1 MKNPLTDMTFY
12 FDDFFD
18 YFTSSPTEIHWE
30 INKRMA
36 DFLRGVYM
44 AHYRRTY
51 GDSVVSF
58 SNLTHHQCAEIG
70 LYTRFIVN
78 HFMFHLA
85 EIVNVSWLQMLSSLD
100 MFDLDVVQ

>member
-1 MKNPLTDMTFY
+1 MTFY

-30 INKRMA
+30 INKRMT

-44 AHYRRTY
+44 AHYGSAIINTV
-51 GDSVVSF
+51 GSF
-58 SNLTHHQCAEIG
+58 SNLTNHQCAEIG

-78 HFMFHLA
+78 HFMFHLS
-85 EIVNVSWLQMLSSLD
+85 EIVNVSWPQMLSSLD
-100 MFDLDVVQ
+100 MFDLDMVQ

>member
-30 INKRMA
+30 INKRMT

-44 AHYRRTY
+44 AHYGIINTV
-51 GDSVVSF
+51 GSF

-78 HFMFHLA
+78 HFMFHLS
-85 EIVNVSWLQMLSSLD
+85 EIVNVS
-100 MFDLDVVQ
+100 